1 MCILIPIII
10 LIIIICYFCLKLNK
24 YNFLNYLNNSNL
36 TEKQKKFSVALKDM
50 ADILEDNRLSFFL
63 YCGTALGCHRQGTF
77 IEHDPDIDLGMEKTN
92 FKNLTDNM
100 SNIIEGKNPKFML
113 GGSYPKDGEKTEFC
127 FIHIKTG
134 VRIDIFLVEKTPEG
148 YVHYTYS
155 GPCDVRPN
163 GRCEYVNSFKFGWKE
178 CMGKKYKVPNIE
190 YLESH
195 YGKDWKVAKKYSYNE
210 SITNSMVK
218 SLK

>member
-1 MCILIPIII
+1 MKEIMCILIPIII
-10 LIIIICYFCLKLNK
+10 LFLIIIICYFCLKLNK
-24 YNFLNYLNNSNL
+24 YNFFNYFNNSNL

-148 YVHYTYS
+148 YVHYPTLVLVMFVQMA
-155 GPCDVRPN
+155 DVN
-163 GRCEYVNSFKFGWKE
+163 
-178 CMGKKYKVPNIE
+178 M
-190 YLESH
+190 
-195 YGKDWKVAKKYSYNE
+195 
-210 SITNSMVK
+210 
-218 SLK
+218 